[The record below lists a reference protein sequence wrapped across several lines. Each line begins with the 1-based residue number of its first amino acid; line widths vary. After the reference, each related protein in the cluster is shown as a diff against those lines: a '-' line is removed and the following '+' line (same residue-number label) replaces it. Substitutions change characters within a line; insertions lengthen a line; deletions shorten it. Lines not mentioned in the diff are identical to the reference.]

1 MGAEDVDALV
11 VLSWCLSQTGGSAAR
26 VPGHA
31 KRLREE
37 DAVHV
42 RQRHQFPER
51 DELNQVCFR
60 PATAAVSPLLLH
72 STQHVTW
79 APPPKLRHYHQILGL
94 VLCFYVGSMEQSSLC
109 MMFGAPPSTISR
121 TLRHAEKALAGAL
134 DGYAPAR
141 ISWPSPS
148 RQAELAQLVEAR
160 EPLLKHTFGFIDGK
174 NFKVQQPSNAD
185 LQNAMYNGWLHT
197 VFVTG
202 TICFAADGC
211 IIWCKHNCPGSWND
225 SDTTFG
231 FRTKLLDPTYCPDA
245 RMNVVSDSA
254 FPCSTAMV
262 GRILTPLKDGDL
274 DRILPYLY
282 CVRSCGHQ
290 HVQAVSLLSVS

>member
-1 MGAEDVDALV
+1 MCHLCPLNIALK
-11 VLSWCLSQTGGSAAR
+11 QATAIATGGSAAR
-26 VPGHA
+26 GAQGGVQQAGGGGVENSHAKPTRPDYPVPGHA
-31 KRLREE
+31 KRLRVE

-51 DELNQVCFR
+51 DELNQTCTLSGLLSTSYCGGF
-60 PATAAVSPLLLH
+60 AA
-72 STQHVTW
+72 STTFHAARHVG
-79 APPPKLRHYHQILGL
+79 APRKLRHYHQILGL

-134 DGYAPAR
+134 DGYAP
-141 ISWPSPS
+141 
-148 RQAELAQLVEAR
+148 LVEAR

-185 LQNAMYNGWLHT
+185 LQNAMGNGWLHT

-211 IIWCKHNCPGSWND
+211 IIWC
-225 SDTTFG
+225 
-231 FRTKLLDPTYCPDA
+231 
-245 RMNVVSDSA
+245 
-254 FPCSTAMV
+254 
-262 GRILTPLKDGDL
+262 
-274 DRILPYLY
+274 
-282 CVRSCGHQ
+282 
-290 HVQAVSLLSVS
+290 